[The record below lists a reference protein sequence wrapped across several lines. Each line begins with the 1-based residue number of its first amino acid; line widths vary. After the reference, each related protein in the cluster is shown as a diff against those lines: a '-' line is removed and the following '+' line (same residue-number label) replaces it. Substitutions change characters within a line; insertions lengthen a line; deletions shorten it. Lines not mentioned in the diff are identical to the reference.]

1 MKVILVM
8 AMTLDGK
15 IARHSL
21 EPVDWTGKADKRK
34 FVEITKQAGAVIMGS
49 ATFDTI
55 GQVLKGRKNIVMTR
69 NPSRLAPISIDDS
82 NLQTSNPALSVNK
95 NSLDNIE
102 SLEFTDKTPQEI
114 VKSLEDEGFSSAA
127 LIGVS
132 TINGLFAKENLIDEI
147 YLTLVPK
154 IFGKGLSL
162 LSEELDMN
170 LELVQM
176 DKIDNHSVL
185 LKYNVVKPSKA

>member
-69 NPSRLAPISIDDS
+69 NSSRLAAISIDDS
-82 NLQTSNPALSVNK
+82 NLQTNNPALSVNK

-127 LIGVS
+127 LIGGS

-154 IFGKGLSL
+154 IFGKGLPL

-185 LKYNVVKPSKA
+185 LKYNVVKPSNV